1 MITDDNSQ
9 EISVRRID
17 FISLMENKIVFHL
30 KSSQTKQIKTYNSVD
45 EAKEEFAKLSRRIE
59 HYHIV
64 KSGRPLA

>member
-1 MITDDNSQ
+1 MIIDDDSQ

-17 FISLMENKIVFHL
+17 FISLMDNKIIFHL
-30 KSSQTKQIKTYNSVD
+30 KSTQTKQVKTYNSVD